1 MLFTFK
7 FHVETPGF
15 KYIRRKALHELL
27 CVSSFAPLREI
38 KLHLCF
44 GKIILMKVAVL
55 GAGMVGSAIAMDLA
69 SRHHVTAFD
78 VSNVNLELL
87 KKRNARVETQQADLR
102 DYASYPILLA
112 PFDILVTAVPGF
124 MGYKT
129 LEASINCGKNI
140 VDISFFP
147 EDVLKLDQLAKEKE
161 VTVITDC
168 GVAPGMSNFIVGR
181 FNEEMTIEAIEIYV
195 GGLPKVRKKPFQYK
209 APFSPADVIE
219 EYTRPARLMENGH
232 IIVRPALSEVE
243 WIHFDEIG
251 TLEAFNTD
259 GLRSLLY
266 TMPHIKNQKEKT
278 MRYPGHVEIIR
289 SLKESNFFSETPI
302 DVNGTMISPL
312 KVTSQILFNE
322 WKLGLEEEELT
333 VMRVRLIGK
342 YDGNSKIIEWNLLD
356 YYENETKVSSMARTT
371 GYTCTA
377 AVELIAK
384 QLFNE
389 KGVFPPELVG
399 KYKKCFDFV
408 LEYLKERK
416 VNWIK
421 K

>member
-1 MLFTFK
+1 
-7 FHVETPGF
+7 
-15 KYIRRKALHELL
+15 
-27 CVSSFAPLREI
+27 
-38 KLHLCF
+38 
-44 GKIILMKVAVL
+44 MKVAVL
-55 GAGMVGSAIAMDLA
+55 GSGMVGSAIAMDLA

-78 VSNVNLELL
+78 VSNANLELL
-87 KKRNARVETQQADLR
+87 KKRNPRIETQQADLR
-102 DYASYPILLA
+102 DYSSYAQLLFS
-112 PFDILVTAVPGF
+112 FDIVVTAVPGF

-129 LEASINCGKNI
+129 LEAAINCRKNI

-147 EDVLKLDQLAKEKE
+147 EDVLQLDKLAKEKG

-168 GVAPGMSNFIVGR
+168 GVAPGMSNFIIGHH
-181 FNEEMTIEAIEIYV
+181 NEEIKIDSLEIYV

-243 WIHFDEIG
+243 WIHFEDLG

-266 TMPHIKNQKEKT
+266 TMPHIQNQKEKT
-278 MRYPGHVEIIR
+278 MRYPGHVDIII
-289 SLKESNFFSETPI
+289 SLKESGFFSETPI
-302 DVNGTMISPL
+302 DINGTKIAPI

-333 VMRVRLIGK
+333 VMKVKLIGK
-342 YDGNSKIIEWNLLD
+342 KDGEQKTIEWNLLD
-356 YYENETKVSSMARTT
+356 FYDHETKISSMARTT

-377 AVELIAK
+377 AVNLIA
-384 QLFNE
+384 QDLFSE

-399 KYKKCFDFV
+399 KHKTCFDFMIA
-408 LEYLKERK
+408 YLKERK
-416 VNWIK
+416 VNWINK
-421 K
+421 QS